1 MLVPLLLDASLLLSF
16 QETQNLKSRV
26 QKQQVFEEE
35 LADNE
40 KLLHSLEQTGQEMI
54 ETGHYASPQVAAR
67 VEEVLGLWKELLEA
81 TAQRG
86 QHKVAMWGCVVMEG
100 TWKAFNCSERYFVR
114 MSLEIL
120 PMLVRENCPLWW
132 KQFYNPPYNI
142 PQQTQATQM

>member
-1 MLVPLLLDASLLLSF
+1 MFVPLLLAASLLLSF

-67 VEEVLGLWKELLEA
+67 VEEVLGLWKELLDA

-86 QHKVAMWGCVVMEG
+86 QHKIAMWGCGVMDG
-100 TWKAFNCSERYFVR
+100 TWKAFSCSETYFV
-114 MSLEIL
+114 
-120 PMLVRENCPLWW
+120 
-132 KQFYNPPYNI
+132 
-142 PQQTQATQM
+142 